1 MFDFQFDWDDSIS
14 VGVEEIDR
22 QHQQYFRIGRDL
34 EQLILTNCGGADD
47 QQILDTLCE
56 IRDYMTYHFYTEE
69 KILLE
74 NNSIY
79 LGEHK
84 AQHEEFM
91 KVINAVDCEELLKN
105 PTAELKKLR
114 TFLQQWFFTHILQE
128 DKKCFQVKHK

>member
-22 QHQQYFRIGRDL
+22 QHQQ
-34 EQLILTNCGGADD
+34 
-47 QQILDTLCE
+47 ILDTLCE

-69 KILLE
+69 QILLK